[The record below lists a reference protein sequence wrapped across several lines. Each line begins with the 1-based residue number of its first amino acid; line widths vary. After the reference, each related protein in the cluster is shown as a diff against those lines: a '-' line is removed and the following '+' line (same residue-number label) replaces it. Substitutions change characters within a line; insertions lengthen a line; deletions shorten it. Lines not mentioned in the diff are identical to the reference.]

1 MMKPLWWT
9 KTDAIKSLS
18 HFSLFTISHSE
29 SGTGVT
35 LDSET
40 VLTACGR
47 LGLETRD
54 NDDVTPPSILLPVLL
69 GTWKKYSIKP
79 AANRKWALKIPKT
92 KNNDN
97 FEFLRAGVRT
107 PINTDPDRSRTCITH
122 NMETVSK
129 PSCKGFRL
137 YLNKVHKAAVSLAK
151 NDAFVLL
158 SLVEALAPLFI
169 SPPPLPLPLPPPPP
183 PPPPTPST
191 PTPPILLS
199 LEANICAEL
208 LIS

>member
-1 MMKPLWWT
+1 MAYKRREP
-9 KTDAIKSLS
+9 SP
-18 HFSLFTISHSE
+18 
-29 SGTGVT
+29 GVT

-40 VLTACGR
+40 DLTACGR

-54 NDDVTPPSILLPVLL
+54 NDDVAPPSILLPVLL

-79 AANRKWALKIPKT
+79 AANRKWALKMPKT

-107 PINTDPDRSRTCITH
+107 PINTEPE
-122 NMETVSK
+122 M
-129 PSCKGFRL
+129 
-137 YLNKVHKAAVSLAK
+137 SLAK

-158 SLVEALAPLFI
+158 SLVDALAPLFKLFI
-169 SPPPLPLPLPPPPP
+169 SPPPLPL
-183 PPPPTPST
+183 PPPTPST